1 MYILRGAPASRNR
14 ATARMAS
21 ALIIGWAFEV
31 TALEEKLSVDAC
43 ESPWQHERFEAALN
57 PGRTTVH
64 DHLKPH
70 TSLGQSR
77 CTFGDIRIITR
88 GALKLMW

>member
-43 ESPWQHERFEAALN
+43 ESPWQHERFEAALD
-57 PGRTTVH
+57 PGSDPYGWYNLPPCHPWSV
-64 DHLKPH
+64 
-70 TSLGQSR
+70 
-77 CTFGDIRIITR
+77 
-88 GALKLMW
+88 